1 MAFAAAIGPIIG
13 AVASIAGAAISAS
26 AMNAQAQREEE
37 IANYNAEMDRRK
49 AALAQSQGALE
60 SSKLAKKYD
69 QASAMNRAITAESG
83 FSTTEGTPLLQQQHF
98 AAQKMWDTNIQM
110 ADATIKQRDLLDQA
124 QITQWEGQEKARAT
138 RIQAG
143 ASLLGGFAGAVKSIG
158 GAFG

>member
-13 AVASIAGAAISAS
+13 AVASIAGAAVSAS
-26 AMNAQAQREEE
+26 AMQAQADREEQ

-60 SSKLAKKYD
+60 ASKTAKKYD
-69 QASAMNRAITAESG
+69 QAAAMNRAIFAEANI
-83 FSTTEGTPLLQQQHF
+83 STTEGTPLLQQQQF

-124 QITQWEGQEKARAT
+124 TITQWEGQEKAKST
-138 RIQAG
+138 RTMAG
-143 ASLLGGFAGAVKSIG
+143 ATLLSGFAGAVKSIG